1 LKGRYE
7 INADRK
13 LAAFGAANLASAIS
27 QGFAVT
33 GADSRTAVADAA
45 GGRTQVTGLVAAAS
59 CRCAAVPNRSVAIC
73 TNPAPFNV
81 PHNDYENRQPYG
93 RSGESIK
100 NVRLSHRPPDEP
112 Y

>member
-1 LKGRYE
+1 MLSAHSFALKGRYE

-73 TNPAPFNV
+73 TIQRRSTYPTTTMKTASPTAVPARV
-81 PHNDYENRQPYG
+81 
-93 RSGESIK
+93 
-100 NVRLSHRPPDEP
+100 
-112 Y
+112 